1 MTLHPALG
9 DISAFDLLKRTA
21 RESWDDEVFGQSA
34 RLAFYHFMA
43 IFPALLIVL
52 IPLTR
57 LPSHGSAME
66 RMLTGSFG
74 QILPRESAV
83 LVVNAMADLDKNAKV
98 GGLVLMLGAL
108 GALWAGMNASLAMI
122 AGLNQ
127 AYETREDRGWL
138 RILLIAAAL
147 AVAVIGLVFG
157 TLVALHFA
165 AIVFGPA
172 RGASRTLVQ
181 WLAVVSILTMSF
193 ALFYRFAPNLR
204 AHKWVW
210 SFPGAGAGA
219 LLWTAA
225 TLLLRA
231 YFNQF
236 SSYHEIYGRVA
247 PAAML
252 LLWLYLTSAAVLIG
266 AELNSEIEKA
276 REARGAEGRLRSHPA
291 GDAAERP

>member
-1 MTLHPALG
+1 MPLHRALG
-9 DISAFDLLKRTA
+9 EISALELLKRTA
-21 RESWDDEVFGQSA
+21 RETWQDGVFGLSA

-57 LPSHGSAME
+57 LRSHGSAME
-66 RMLTGSFG
+66 RMLSGSFG
-74 QILPRESAV
+74 QILPQESAV
-83 LVVNAMADLDKNAKV
+83 LVVNAVGDLDKNAQV

-108 GALWAGMNASLAMI
+108 GALWAAMNASLAMI

-127 AYETREDRGWL
+127 AYETHEDRGSA
-138 RILLIAAAL
+138 RVLLTAAGL

-157 TLVALHFA
+157 TLVALHYA
-165 AIVFGPA
+165 AILFGSA
-172 RGASRTLVQ
+172 RGASRTVVQ
-181 WLAVVSILTMSF
+181 WISVVSILTVSF
-193 ALFYRFAPNLR
+193 ALFYRFGPNLK
-204 AHKWVW
+204 AHNWAGGL
-210 SFPGAGAGA
+210 PGAVAGA

-225 TLLLRA
+225 TVILRS

-247 PAAML
+247 PSAML
-252 LLWLYLTSAAVLIG
+252 LLWLYLTSATVLIG

-276 REARGAEGRLRSHPA
+276 REAIGAADNPRGNTAD
-291 GDAAERP
+291 DAHNRR